1 MPGRCRRPSISL
13 RRTVAVPG
21 WRSTQKLTTTFANV
35 AASSSCKAVPISKS
49 QHSQNLRCVGANP
62 NPFPPEPQIDTS
74 KRYDVYCIEP
84 NREVVVY
91 RNALFKGEATL
102 LPHPGGRGV
111 MYPGYIES
119 EQANG
124 QSMFLPRISIIRF
137 CERPRHNTGWRGG
150 CPPTSQYE
158 TLANPGADP
167 MSYVIGRATG
177 RSWMRGMAT
186 RAPGPRRP

>member
-1 MPGRCRRPSISL
+1 MLCEKCREMPATVHITQKNRGGAGVALNAEADHHFCERCGLEFMQSSPDFKVAAFSKLTL
-13 RRTVAVPG
+13 RREP
-21 WRSTQKLTTTFANV
+21 
-35 AASSSCKAVPISKS
+35 
-49 QHSQNLRCVGANP
+49 NP

-137 CERPRHNTGWRGG
+137 CEPGT
-150 CPPTSQYE
+150 
-158 TLANPGADP
+158 TLVGE
-167 MSYVIGRATG
+167 VV
-177 RSWMRGMAT
+177 
-186 RAPGPRRP
+186 APNKPV